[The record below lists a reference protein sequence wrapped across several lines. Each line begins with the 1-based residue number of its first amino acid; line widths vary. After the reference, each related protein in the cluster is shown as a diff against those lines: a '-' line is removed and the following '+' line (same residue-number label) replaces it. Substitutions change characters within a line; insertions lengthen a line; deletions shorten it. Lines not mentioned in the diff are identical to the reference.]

1 MKVLLVSDFGLQ
13 HSRGGAQRS
22 NDIIMK
28 KGRDRGHEIHEFNYD
43 SDRNIISYG
52 YDVVIS
58 SNLEVISQTLPDLVR
73 ALPSWE
79 KHVRLEHDSNAYW
92 KNNFRKKFWGSCKK
106 SFFLTPF
113 HHEFF
118 VKEYGDIFPNV
129 EIVPDP
135 IDESFL
141 YKPYPDSEGFTR
153 RGVGYVG
160 FMHQLKG
167 TENFIQYVK
176 DNPDQVF
183 DVAAWGNE
191 YYQQSLK
198 SLPNV
203 DFIGE
208 IPFNHMPYFYSSI
221 ESLYYN
227 PVCNEPFCRS
237 VGEAL
242 LCGTKI
248 IGGSSRIGSLNM
260 YNEDPDGF
268 RDKCLNAATTFWE
281 KIECL

>member
-1 MKVLLVSDFGLQ
+1 MKVLLVSDFNLS

-22 NDIIMK
+22 NDIIVK
-28 KGRDRGHEIHEFNYD
+28 KGTERGHQIDEFNYD
-43 SDRNIISYG
+43 CPFTLYLND

-58 SNLEVISQTLPDLVR
+58 SNLEVLSQTNPQIVV
-73 ALPSWE
+73 AITNH
-79 KHVRLEHDSNAYW
+79 KCHVRLEHDSNTYW
-92 KNNFRKKFWGSCKK
+92 NNEFRKKFWGSCKK

-113 HHEFF
+113 HHSFF
-118 VKEYGDIFPNV
+118 LQEYGDIFPNV

-135 IDESFL
+135 IDNSFGMIFDTVTIDT
-141 YKPYPDSEGFTR
+141 KTR
-153 RGVGYVG
+153 IGYVG

-167 TENFIQYVK
+167 TVNFIQYVSTHPEK
-176 DNPDQVF
+176 KF
-183 DVAAWGNE
+183 RVAAWGNPDYE
-191 YYQQSLK
+191 RILRSFN
-198 SLPNV
+198 NV
-203 DFIGE
+203 QFYGE
-208 IPFNHMPYFYSSI
+208 IHFDRMPEFYNDL

-260 YNEDPDGF
+260 YNEDPDNF
-268 RDKCLNAATTFWE
+268 RSKCLNAATTFWE